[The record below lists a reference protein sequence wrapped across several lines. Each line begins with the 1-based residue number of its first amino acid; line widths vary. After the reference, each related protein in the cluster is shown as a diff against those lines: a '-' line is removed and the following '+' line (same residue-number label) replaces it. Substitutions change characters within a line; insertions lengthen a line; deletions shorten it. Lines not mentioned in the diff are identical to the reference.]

1 MSLEM
6 HMDHLDSGIL
16 DYHISS
22 VAITES
28 SSQVSSNSSNVR
40 QKRQYESIALCTVVR
55 VAFYKLLGVVSCAL
69 HHPHCHYIAAALLPH
84 CHRIVWA

>member
-55 VAFYKLLGVVSCAL
+55 VAFYKHTKWLQEILRHSVYS
-69 HHPHCHYIAAALLPH
+69 I
-84 CHRIVWA
+84 R